1 MFYATVII
9 FSSMT
14 MSDILFASV
23 KDAVRWSEEIALIP
37 DVSNCL
43 SGLISK
49 PSGGTMTRQEMI
61 DIALTISA
69 ITASCK
75 PYRGMALK
83 AVYSGRDNER
93 DEALGLVI
101 ASRLMKTTH
110 GAQKDLHKLVLLGT
124 ATITAM
130 RSYELYGKYYPKARM
145 ASDVGVS
152 RQRFITSL
160 GWPILRRLA
169 RDQLAVW
176 MNQAINEVWLEL
188 NEREWIA

>member
-1 MFYATVII
+1 
-9 FSSMT
+9 

-49 PSGGTMTRQEMI
+49 PSCGNMSRQEMI

-75 PYRGMALK
+75 PYCGQALK
-83 AVYSGRDNER
+83 AVYSGRDDER
-93 DEALGLVI
+93 DETLGLVI
-101 ASRLMKTTH
+101 ASRLMKTPH

-124 ATITAM
+124 STIVAM
-130 RSYELYGKYYPKARM
+130 RSYELYGKHYPKARM

-152 RQRFITSL
+152 RQRFMSSL

-176 MNQAINEVWLEL
+176 MNQATNEIWNEL
-188 NEREWIA
+188 RDRDWIA